1 MSPDGTRLHVLEAD
15 LPPLVARAVEMAE
28 NLAFANSSRPGHARL
43 MQALVAA
50 RPGALVGETGTGCG
64 VGLAWML
71 SLADPSTR
79 FVSVELDPDRYAATS
94 ELFADVPNVELL
106 HGDWSRLAERA
117 PFDLLVLDGGG
128 SGKHGEGFADPRTYL
143 APFGTMVI
151 DDYTAVETWPPTI
164 DGAPDT
170 ARLYW
175 HEHPDLLSTEVQAG
189 PGAVTILGMRK
200 P

>member
-43 MQALVAA
+43 LQALVAA
-50 RPGALVGETGTGCG
+50 RPGAMVGETGTGCG

-79 FVSVELDPDRYAATS
+79 FVSVELDPDRYAAAS

-106 HGDWSRLAERA
+106 EGDWSRLAERA
-117 PFDLLVLDGGG
+117 PTPRGCTG
-128 SGKHGEGFADPRTYL
+128 SSTPTCSRPRTR
-143 APFGTMVI
+143 P
-151 DDYTAVETWPPTI
+151 
-164 DGAPDT
+164 
-170 ARLYW
+170 
-175 HEHPDLLSTEVQAG
+175 G